1 MTEPITEPT
10 PAQKPAEP
18 EPTPAPKGGNKPDI
32 SPEVQAIIDKAVTD
46 RLAREKASHERE
58 KAALDKEKA
67 AILKERDDLSKKI
80 QEFEEKDLAEKDKL
94 QKKLERLAG
103 QIKEKEDLLAA
114 KDAELSGI
122 KLSTAK
128 TNALLAAGALPDQ
141 IPKLLKRVAGTT
153 EEEISADVEELKSLG
168 WIGKVE
174 VPLQPAATGSG
185 HPPPKGDA
193 KTYTREQLKDP
204 AFYKANR
211 EDILKASAEGRLK

>member
-1 MTEPITEPT
+1 MTENNPEPT
-10 PAQKPAEP
+10 PAPEKAEP
-18 EPTPAPKGGNKPDI
+18 EHTPAPKGGNKPDI

-46 RLAREKASHERE
+46 RLAREKASHEKE

-94 QKKLERLAG
+94 QKKLERLAS
-103 QIKEKEDLLAA
+103 QIQEKDKLLAD
-114 KDAELSGI
+114 KDTELSGI

-141 IPKLLKRVAGTT
+141 ISKLLKRVAGTT
-153 EEEISADVEELKSLG
+153 EEEISADVEELKTLG

-174 VPLQPAATGSG
+174 VPVTPAATGSG

-193 KTYTREQLKDP
+193 KTYTRAQLKDP
-204 AFYKANR
+204 VFYKANR
-211 EDILKASAEGRLK
+211 EDIMKAVTEGRIK